1 MFNTVQEAFNY
12 YRNASLEEIETRA
25 GEIKGTIETDPEA
38 DITKLN
44 IEISGLN
51 QAKENIKDKQQTQN
65 EKGSD
70 NVEQRSYNP
79 ITGTQLRGQQDI
91 NKDNIF
97 GSEEYRSAFF
107 KTMLGQNLSDIEQR
121 TFNTAMQQQDA
132 EHRADE
138 FASSSN
144 SSAVLPEQTLN
155 EVIKKARTQGGLLA
169 HVRSFNMP
177 TKIKIPI
184 GNPEDKAL
192 WHEEGKYVEADK
204 PITSYVQF
212 EANEI
217 LKIFSISVKAKT
229 MSISAFESYLVEELT
244 NCVVEA
250 IEYALIN
257 GTGTNQGQGILTGVK
272 WDTKNSL
279 TLSGKYT
286 DFTKALGLLKRGYA
300 QNAKFAM
307 SNATLYNTVYGVEDG
322 NKRPIFVQDAQRENV
337 GYIFGK
343 PVIIDDNIEDGTII
357 LGDFN
362 YVGYNLPQGIMLECS
377 RESSFRSGLIDYRA
391 MAVADTRVLM
401 DEAFVKLS
409 GSSTTSSASA

>member
-1 MFNTVQEAFNY
+1 MFNTVQEAFNH
-12 YRNASLEEIETRA
+12 YRNSSLEEIETRA
-25 GEIKGTIETDPEA
+25 AQIKGTIDNDPNA
-38 DITKLN
+38 DVTKLN
-44 IEISGLN
+44 IEIEGLN
-51 QAKENIKDKQQTQN
+51 QAKQNIQDKEQSQN

-70 NVEQRSYNP
+70 NVEQRSFNP
-79 ITGTQLRGQQDI
+79 ITGGQIQGQS
-91 NKDNIF
+91 KVPSENIF
-97 GSEEYRSAFF
+97 SSNEYRSAFF
-107 KTMLGQNLSDIEQR
+107 KTMLGQNLSDVEQR
-121 TFNTAMQQQDA
+121 TYNRAMEQQDI
-132 EHRADE
+132 ERRADD
-138 FASSSN
+138 FSSSTN

-169 HVRSFNMP
+169 NVRSFNMP

-184 GNPEDKAL
+184 GTPKDKAE
-192 WHEEGKYVEADK
+192 WHVEGKYVEADR
-204 PITSYVQF
+204 PITASVEF
-212 EANEI
+212 DANEI
-217 LKIFSISVKAKT
+217 IKIFSISVKAKT

-257 GTGTNQGQGILTGVK
+257 GTGNGQGQGILTGIK
-272 WDTKNSL
+272 WDSKNSL
-279 TLSGKYT
+279 SLTGKYT
-286 DFTKALGLLKRGYA
+286 DFTKALGMLARGYS

-362 YVGYNLPQGIMLECS
+362 YIGYNLPQGVMVESS

-391 MAVADTRVLM
+391 MAIADTRVLV

-409 GSSTTSSASA
+409 TKSAEA